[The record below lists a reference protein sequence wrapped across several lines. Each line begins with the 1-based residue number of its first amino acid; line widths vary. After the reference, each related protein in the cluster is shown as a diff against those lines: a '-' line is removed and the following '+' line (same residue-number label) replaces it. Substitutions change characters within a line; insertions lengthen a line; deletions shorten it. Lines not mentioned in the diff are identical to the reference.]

1 MTNALLI
8 AKRTEKTNQIEN
20 LLSEYFQ
27 KVSVISDLTGSGQLP
42 LQYHF
47 DLIVVT
53 DSLEI
58 KPDGDFISC
67 LRRLFPG
74 AKFLHLG
81 NEIAPQ
87 TEMSLRAAG
96 LIFLG
101 SYDLFI
107 HCAHQILGAVADS
120 VKKEAHTLVG

>member
-8 AKRTEKTNQIEN
+8 AKRTEKTNRIQN

-27 KVSVISDLTGSGQLP
+27 KVSVISDLTGSSRLP

-53 DSLEI
+53 DSLEV

-67 LRRLFPG
+67 LKRLFPG
-74 AKFLHLG
+74 AKFLYLA

-101 SYDLFI
+101 SYDHFI
-107 HCAHQILGAVADS
+107 HRARQILGS
-120 VKKEAHTLVG
+120 VVGSVNKQ

>member
-8 AKRTEKTNQIEN
+8 AKRTAKINQIET

-27 KVSVISDLTGSGQLP
+27 NVSRVSDLTGTGQLP
-42 LQYHF
+42 LDHHF

-53 DSLEI
+53 DSFEI
-58 KPDGDFISC
+58 KLDGDFLSC
-67 LRRLFPG
+67 LRGQFPN
-74 AKFLHLG
+74 AKFLYLA
-81 NEIAPQ
+81 NETAPE

-101 SYDLFI
+101 SYDHFI
-107 HCAHQILGAVADS
+107 HCAHQILGSVADS
-120 VKKEAHTLVG
+120 VKKL

>member
-8 AKRTEKTNQIEN
+8 AKRTEKTNRIEN
-20 LLSEYFQ
+20 LMSEYFQ
-27 KVSVISDLTGSGQLP
+27 KISVISDLTGSGQP
-42 LQYHF
+42 PPQHHF

-67 LRRLFPG
+67 SKRLFPG
-74 AKFLHLG
+74 AKFVYLG

-101 SYDLFI
+101 SYDHFI
-107 HCAHQILGAVADS
+107 HRAHQILGAAADS
-120 VKKEAHTLVG
+120 VKKRSS